1 MCLKLTEKLIVFHL
15 LRVISTCMS
24 AICKIPSPFLPPHTT
39 STSHSQME
47 IFDAYVEDLIQQ
59 EKAKEKAKGAKSTA
73 TVLGVGGEGEKK
85 KGSSE
90 LQVGTFV

>member
-1 MCLKLTEKLIVFHL
+1 VFHL

-24 AICKIPSPFLPPHTT
+24 AICKIPS
-39 STSHSQME
+39 STPLQPSHPQME